1 MPAKRVNPNVVKVHR
16 SYSVPELASRCGVHK
31 NTVRN
36 WQAEGLKPI
45 DKARPVLFQGQA
57 IRDFLRQRNASRKC
71 PSAPGMLY
79 CLRCRH
85 SRRPALGMV
94 EYVPLRPASGNL
106 RALCE
111 VCEATMHRSVREDDL
126 AKVMPGIDVQLA
138 HGKPRLIRRA
148 WPSLN
153 CDLEKD

>member
-1 MPAKRVNPNVVKVHR
+1 MPAKRVNPNAVKLHY
-16 SYSVPELASRCGVHK
+16 SYSVPELASCCKVHK

-36 WQAEGLKPI
+36 WQSDGLKPI
-45 DKARPVLFQGQA
+45 DGNRPVLFQGA
-57 IRDFLRQRNASRKC
+57 TVRDFLRQRSASRKC
-71 PSAPGMLY
+71 PSAPGMIY
-79 CLRCRH
+79 CVRCRQ

-111 VCEATMHRSVREDDL
+111 VCETTMHRSVREADL

-138 HGKPRLIRRA
+138 QGQPRLIRRA
-148 WPSLN
+148 TPSPN
-153 CDLEKD
+153 CDLERD